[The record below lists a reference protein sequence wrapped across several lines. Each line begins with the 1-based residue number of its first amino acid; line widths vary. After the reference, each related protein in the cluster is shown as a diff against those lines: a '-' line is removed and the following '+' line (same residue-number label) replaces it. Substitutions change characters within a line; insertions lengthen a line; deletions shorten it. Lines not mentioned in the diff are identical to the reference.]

1 MKKIPH
7 HLGIILDGN
16 RRWARERGLPTL
28 EGHKKGLEKLK
39 KVVEWCDEK
48 GIKILTVFVFSTE
61 NWKRSKKEID
71 YLMKL
76 AKKAMSYDLREIL
89 KRGYKIRVIGERKRL
104 PKFLQ
109 TAIEKV
115 EKETKNNKK
124 MIINFALSYGGRGEI
139 VEAVKRII
147 KKKIPPEKVTEDL
160 ISKNLW
166 ASDLDMI
173 IRTGKEQRI
182 SNFLIW
188 QAAYSELFFL
198 KKYWPAFTKK
208 DLERALLDY
217 SKRQRR
223 FGR

>member
-76 AKKAMSYDLREIL
+76 AKKAMSYDLREIS
-89 KRGYKIRVIGERKRL
+89 KRGYRIRVIGERKRL